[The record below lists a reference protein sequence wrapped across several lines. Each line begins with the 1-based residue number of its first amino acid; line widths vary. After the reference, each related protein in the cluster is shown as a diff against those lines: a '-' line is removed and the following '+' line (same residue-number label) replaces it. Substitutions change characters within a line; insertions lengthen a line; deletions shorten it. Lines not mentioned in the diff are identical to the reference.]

1 MTDPTIPLMGS
12 RTLVWIIA
20 QLHLN
25 FAAFILGAPIFIV
38 LAEYLGYRWK
48 DPRWERLAHEMTHV
62 TVFAY
67 SLTALLGGFFVFLI
81 AGLYPS
87 FSGYIFPRFFA
98 IWVALYPALFLGE
111 TLTMYFYNYTWHHWN
126 GSKKRRHL
134 ALGLL
139 LNVIGTVT
147 MITQNSIASFMN
159 TPPEGWETASMW
171 QLMNNPTWWPLNIHR
186 FIANITFGGFITGLV
201 AAFMYLSAAKSE
213 DRQFYDWMG
222 FIGNGI
228 GILTFA
234 LLAVPGYIFGREIY
248 AFDASLGIYLMSD
261 RLSMFFEM
269 QGLLI
274 GLGYLIAN
282 YYIWLSVRRIEG
294 GERFARWFKLGFVL
308 IFLGSAIWV
317 TPRHWFATMV
327 PDPGVQLDVDALEL
341 PGHLGFLA
349 LMPAKN
355 AAAAWTILV
364 TFFNYFLYR
373 RAIGSGKIEWGKIEI
388 PSQYALI
395 LLGFIAIWTMGLM
408 GAVRSL
414 MRKSYHVYNAIP
426 DLTRFSYTPTLAY
439 SSLVTTIVTLIF
451 FGLIT
456 LMIWLALKVYR
467 GGAPAAEETGGTSHV
482 AVA

>member
-1 MTDPTIPLMGS
+1 MLDPTIPILGS
-12 RTLVWIIA
+12 RTLIWIVA

-25 FAAFILGAPIFIV
+25 FAAFILGAPLFIV
-38 LAEYLGYRWK
+38 MAEYLGYRWK

-62 TVFAY
+62 TAFAY
-67 SLTALLGGFFVFLI
+67 SLTALMGGFFIFVMV
-81 AGLYPS
+81 GLYAD
-87 FSGYIFPRFFA
+87 FSSYIFPRFFPV
-98 IWVALYPALFLGE
+98 WVALYPFLFITE
-111 TLTMYFYNYTWHHWN
+111 TILIYTYNYAWHHWN

-134 ALGLL
+134 TIGVL
-139 LNVIGTVT
+139 LNIVGTLT
-147 MITQNSIASFMN
+147 MFTQNSIASFMN
-159 TPPEGWETASMW
+159 TPPENWETASVW
-171 QLMNNPTWWPLNIHR
+171 QLMNNPTWWPINLHR
-186 FIANITFGGFITGLV
+186 FIANITFGGFITALV
-201 AAFMYLSAAKSE
+201 AAFMYLSAKSRE
-213 DRQFYDWMG
+213 DKEFYDWMG
-222 FIGNGI
+222 FIGTGI
-228 GILTFA
+228 GIITFA

-248 AFDASLGIYLMSD
+248 AYDASLGLYLMSD

-294 GERFARWFKLGFVL
+294 GERFARWFKIGFGL

-327 PDPGVQLDVDALEL
+327 PDPGVQLDVNALEL
-341 PGHLGFLA
+341 PSHLGFLA

-373 RAIGSGKIEWGKIEI
+373 KAISKGKIEWGKIEI

-395 LLGFIAIWTMGLM
+395 LQGFIAIWTMGLM

-426 DLTRFSYTPTLAY
+426 DLTQFSYTPTLAY

-451 FGLIT
+451 FGLIAF
-456 LMIWLALKVYR
+456 MIWLALKVYR
-467 GGAPAAEETGGTSHV
+467 GGAAANEETGGTSDV